1 MCVCVQHRAEWSE
14 HEYDALIICSRL
26 STSFTSIVNKHAT
39 VCFSLSPWLFVEI
52 AIDDAHCV
60 SFRLFIDIEHIFRRL
75 FIVSFDSKKWLR
87 ECVCV
92 CCVSLIV
99 TLAFAPVNLWTFC
112 EIGIGC
118 ASHHIESNTHTLSI
132 SHTQIFNRHIKIIRN
147 ENASATDYKTQIYDK

>member
-1 MCVCVQHRAEWSE
+1 MKCVCVCVQHRAEWSE

-92 CCVSLIV
+92 CVVWVWLSL
-99 TLAFAPVNLWTFC
+99 
-112 EIGIGC
+112 
-118 ASHHIESNTHTLSI
+118 SHLLPLIYEHFVKLELVVHRITSNRTCTLSLYRTLEYSI
-132 SHTQIFNRHIKIIRN
+132 DI
-147 ENASATDYKTQIYDK
+147 